1 MNVYTIQTLKKAL
14 DKIDP
19 LDREG
24 LLFCIGT
31 SFISKVI
38 DVKTREED
46 DDIVPTH
53 VAMIKGSFLYESTSA
68 SEKINNKKI
77 PAGVRRYLLTDF
89 YKLEKKKDTEYV
101 FIPTPLWVTELEK
114 HIHRP
119 YGKDIILDY
128 LLKDGSNGDSKG
140 LICSQYAN
148 LVTRLIDKDCVSPVE
163 LYRIAKEL

>member
-89 YKLEKKKDTEYV
+89 YKLEKKKGTEYV

>member
-1 MNVYTIQTLKKAL
+1 MNVYTIQALKKAL